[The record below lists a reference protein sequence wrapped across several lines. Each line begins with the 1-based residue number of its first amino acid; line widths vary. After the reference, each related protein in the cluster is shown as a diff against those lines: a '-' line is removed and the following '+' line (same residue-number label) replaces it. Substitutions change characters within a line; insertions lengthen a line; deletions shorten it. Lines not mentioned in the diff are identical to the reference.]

1 MTNQKQYVI
10 VWSSRKTVI
19 CKKMQE
25 KGKDMLTVIKF
36 YKSSYSCKHSSYF
49 KKNSI
54 LMRFCINENSV

>member
-1 MTNQKQYVI
+1 MIIKKNSYL
-10 VWSSRKTVI
+10 RKT
-19 CKKMQE
+19 QE

-54 LMRFCINENSV
+54 LMRFCINENSI